1 MTTTELQQKFAA
13 QWVHE
18 HSDELYGFV
27 LKRVRD
33 HETARD
39 LVQETFLAAWRN
51 VDQYDPQ
58 KPVRAWLFAI
68 IRHKLIDHYRKAAS
82 QSDTE
87 TVSASLP
94 FFDDEDHWKN
104 GLYPQKWDT
113 SNTVHQKEF
122 WKVLQ
127 GCTHK
132 LKQMQQAIFA
142 MKYLDGE
149 DSETIC
155 ATLQIS
161 NANYWVL
168 MHRAKLQL
176 RGCLEKNW
184 FTA

>member
-1 MTTTELQQKFAA
+1 MNTTELQQKFAA

-27 LKRVRD
+27 WKRVRH

-51 VDQYDPQ
+51 VHQYDPQ
-58 KPVRAWLFAI
+58 KPVRTWLFAI
-68 IRHKLIDHYRKAAS
+68 VRNKLIDHYRKAATQAGEES
-82 QSDTE
+82 L
-87 TVSASLP
+87 SASFP
-94 FFDDEDHWKN
+94 FFDEQDHWKK
-104 GLYPQKWDT
+104 GAYPQKWDT
-113 SNTVHQKEF
+113 AHTVHQKEF
-122 WKVLQ
+122 WNIFMACSQ
-127 GCTHK
+127 K
-132 LKQMQQAIFA
+132 LKQMQQAIFS

-155 ATLQIS
+155 AALNIS

-184 FTA
+184 FTS